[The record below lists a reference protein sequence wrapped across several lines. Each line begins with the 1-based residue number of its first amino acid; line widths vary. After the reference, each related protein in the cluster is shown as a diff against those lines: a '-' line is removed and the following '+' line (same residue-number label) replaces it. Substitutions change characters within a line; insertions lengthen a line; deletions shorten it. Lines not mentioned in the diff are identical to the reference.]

1 MIRQWDALI
10 IGAGPAGLRAAS
22 VVAESG
28 LEAVL
33 VDEQPFPGGQIYRH
47 VTAPG
52 AKDRFAEAADY
63 RDGTELVRRFER
75 SGAHYLPESTV
86 WFLEPGR
93 ALASRGEE
101 TLDLRAKNIIVA
113 VGAMERPVPFRGWTL
128 PGVMNAGGGDILL
141 KTAGVLPET
150 PVVLAGSGPLLYLV
164 ASHLIRKGHPLAAVL
179 DQTPPRNMVRALPH
193 LPAGLL
199 GLPLLL
205 RGASMLN
212 AVRASKTPVYR
223 DVSRIEAQGTDR
235 LERVSFVAGGVSH
248 TLEAAT
254 LLYHG
259 GVIPRT
265 HMANALDLPHRWDPR
280 QQCWT
285 VACDGWG
292 RTEREGVYVAG
303 DCARVRGAAVAGLT
317 GELAGLAVAARQ
329 GALGPEEFRK
339 RSRGPKRE
347 LAVQTASKAFLD
359 AWFAPRKDLYAVPD
373 DVVICRCEDVRAA
386 DIREAVADGLA
397 EVNEIKLRTR
407 AGMGNCQGRTCGP
420 ALAAI
425 AAEAAGKAI
434 PDMGRLHVRA
444 PLRPVPLAALRRLL
458 ETK

>member
-1 MIRQWDALI
+1 MSRQWDALV

-22 VVAESG
+22 VIAESG
-28 LEAVL
+28 LEVVL
-33 VDEQPFPGGQIYRH
+33 VDEQAFPGGQIYHH

-52 AKDRFAEAADY
+52 AEERFAEAADY
-63 RDGTELVRRFER
+63 RDGTELVRRFRR
-75 SGAHYLPESTV
+75 SGAEYLPETTV
-86 WFLEPGR
+86 WFLEQDR
-93 ALASRGEE
+93 ILASRGEE
-101 TLDLRAKNIIVA
+101 VLDLRARNVIIA

-128 PGVMNAGGGDILL
+128 PGVMNAGAGDILL
-141 KTAGVLPET
+141 KTAGLLPET

-179 DQTPPRNMVRALPH
+179 DQTPPSNMLKAAPH

-205 RGASMLN
+205 RGLSMLN
-212 AVRASKTPVYR
+212 DVRKS
-223 DVSRIEAQGTDR
+223 G
-235 LERVSFVAGGVSH
+235 

-265 HMANALDLPHRWDPR
+265 HMANALDLPHHWDAR

-285 VACDGWG
+285 VACDGCG
-292 RTEREGVYVAG
+292 RTAREGVYVAG
-303 DCARVRGAAVAGLT
+303 DCSRVRGAAVAGIG
-317 GELAGLAVAARQ
+317 GELAGLAVAERQ
-329 GALGPEEFRK
+329 EGIGPEEFRR
-339 RSRGPKRE
+339 RSAPLLRS

-359 AWFAPRKDLYAVPD
+359 AWFSPRKDLYAVPD
-373 DVVICRCEDVRAA
+373 DVAVCRCENVSAA
-386 DIREAVADGLA
+386 DIREAVRDGLTDIN
-397 EVNEIKLRTR
+397 EVKLRTR

-425 AAEAAGKAI
+425 AAETAGRAI
-434 PDMGRLHVRA
+434 PDMGRLHVRS
-444 PLRPVPLAALRRLL
+444 PLRPVPLSALLRLP